1 MNQTLELPTT
11 DELPKAA
18 PVEFAGQWVAWNRE
32 QTEIVGHGRT
42 WMEAR
47 QAAADAGVSD
57 PVLQKVPRPDV
68 VFIGVRR

>member
-1 MNQTLELPTT
+1 MNQPLELPTT

-32 QTEIVGHGRT
+32 QTKIVGHGRT

>member
-1 MNQTLELPTT
+1 MNQRLKLPTA
-11 DELPKAA
+11 DDFPKAA

-47 QAAADAGVSD
+47 QAAADAGVTD
-57 PVLQKVPRPDV
+57 PVLQKVPRPDAI
-68 VFIGVRR
+68 FIGVRR